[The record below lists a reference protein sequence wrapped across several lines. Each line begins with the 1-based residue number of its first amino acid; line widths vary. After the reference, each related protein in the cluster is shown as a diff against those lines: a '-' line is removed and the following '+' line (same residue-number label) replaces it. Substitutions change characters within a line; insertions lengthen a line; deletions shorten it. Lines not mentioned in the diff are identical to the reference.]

1 METEEQTPL
10 LRRDSAASPA
20 SVPAV
25 PRRPWRQLLMNGSIL
40 LGREFCYALEA
51 ALVLP
56 VLMTIGMPRELYSIV
71 WLIPPV
77 FGFIFVPLIGSV
89 SDHCRCRWG
98 RRRPFILAFGIAIVL
113 GCALFLNGDAI
124 ANRKSR
130 SLYIIGHR
138 SPDT

>member
-1 METEEQTPL
+1 METGEQTPL
-10 LRRDSAASPA
+10 LRRDSGVPPAAGPA
-20 SVPAV
+20 AE
-25 PRRPWRQLLMNGSIL
+25 PRRPWGQLVMNGSIL

-77 FGFIFVPLIGSV
+77 FGFIFVPLFGSV

-98 RRRPFILAFGIAIVL
+98 RRRPFILAFGIAIIL
-113 GCALFLNGDAI
+113 GCAFFLNGNAI
-124 ANRKSR
+124 VDGVCMD
-130 SLYIIGHR
+130 SLGL
-138 SPDT
+138 